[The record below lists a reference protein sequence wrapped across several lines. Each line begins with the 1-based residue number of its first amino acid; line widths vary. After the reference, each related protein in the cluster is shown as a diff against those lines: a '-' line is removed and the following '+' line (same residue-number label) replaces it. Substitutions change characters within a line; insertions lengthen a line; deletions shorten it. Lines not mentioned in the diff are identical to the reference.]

1 MKRLILILMAVCLGG
16 LVSVALAGDYHS
28 GSTLVC
34 SDCHTAHW
42 SIQPGHDAGFHP
54 ELLGPS
60 GPYDYLLLN
69 HVNELCLSCHNE
81 NSIAPDVFGDNHG
94 KYSGTVRRAGGLN
107 ATAGHLANDVGYT
120 EVTGHSLWSSATPPG
135 NGGAYVPPADGLECT
150 SCHAQ
155 HGHKAF
161 QYRNLRMFVSTDT
174 LDYAITTNNLNKA
187 AFERAPRSYADA
199 DVDFNEPHQW
209 SDYAKWCGGCHTN
222 FHGVGGDANMGS
234 VSGGYV
240 NGGIPWKRHP
250 VADVNIGAAASYVSS
265 LTQFNSHV
273 NRVKVM
279 DSQGLWNGT
288 TADNTVTPSCFS
300 CHRSHGDKNPF
311 GLIYL
316 LGNGVN
322 PVTEEGDGAQY
333 KNLCRQC
340 HVQGADS

>member
-1 MKRLILILMAVCLGG
+1 MKRLILILTAVCLGG

-34 SDCHTAHW
+34 SDCHTAHF

-60 GPYDYLLLN
+60 GPYDNLLLN
-69 HVNELCLSCHNE
+69 EVNDLCLSCHNE
-81 NSIAPDVFGDNHG
+81 NSIAPDVFGANHG

-107 ATAGHLANDVGYT
+107 AAAGHLANDPGYT
-120 EVTGHSLWSSATPPG
+120 EVTGHTLWSSATPPG

-150 SCHAQ
+150 QCHSQ
-155 HGHKAF
+155 HGQKAF
-161 QYRNLRMFVSTDT
+161 QYRNLKQATSADT
-174 LDYAITTNNLNKA
+174 LDYAVTTNDLNKA
-187 AFERAPRSYADA
+187 VFERAPRSYSDA
-199 DVDFNEPHQW
+199 DVDYNEPHQW
-209 SDYAKWCGGCHTN
+209 SDYAKFCGLCHTN

-234 VSGGYV
+234 ASGGYV

-250 VADVNIGAAASYVSS
+250 VADVNIGATGSSKTYISS

-300 CHRSHGDKNPF
+300 CHKSHGNKNAF
-311 GLIYL
+311 GLIYMT
-316 LGNGVN
+316 GTGTVA
-322 PVTEEGDGAQY
+322 EEGDGGIL
-333 KNLCRQC
+333 KDLCKQC
-340 HVQGADS
+340 HVQG